1 TTSAIVNGSLNGL
14 ITGDQVNLNAQGQ
27 FVDKNVGSNK
37 NVNVS
42 GNLSG
47 TDAGNYDLAANTS
60 AQASISKKQITGSI
74 TAQDKVYN
82 GTTSAIVN
90 GSLNG
95 LITGDQVNLNAQGQF
110 ADKNAALNKTVNVSG
125 NLTGTDA
132 ANYSLQANSQT
143 QANISKKQV
152 TGSITAQDK
161 VYDGT
166 TSAIVNG
173 SLNGLI
179 TGDQVNLNAQGQFS
193 DKNAGSNKNVNVSGN
208 LSGTD
213 AGNYDLAANTSAQA
227 SISKKQITG
236 VLTAQDKVYD
246 GTTNAIVNGS
256 LNAGGVI
263 TGDQVSVGTTG
274 QFVDKNA
281 GQNKVVTASSSLV
294 GLDAGNYEL
303 TTNGQVTANISKK
316 QITGVLTAQDKV
328 YDGTTSAIVNG
339 SLNGLIIGDQVNL
352 NAQGQFADKNAAS
365 NKTVNVSGNLSGTDA
380 GNYDLAANTSAQ
392 ANISKKQITGVLT
405 AQDKVY
411 DGTTSAI
418 VNGSL
423 NGLITGDQVNLN
435 AQGQ

>member
-1 TTSAIVNGSLNGL
+1 
-14 ITGDQVNLNAQGQ
+14 
-27 FVDKNVGSNK
+27 
-37 NVNVS
+37 
-42 GNLSG
+42 
-47 TDAGNYDLAANTS
+47 
-60 AQASISKKQITGSI
+60 
-74 TAQDKVYN
+74 
-82 GTTSAIVN
+82 
-90 GSLNG
+90 LNG

-110 ADKNAALNKTVNVSG
+110 ADKNAGSNKNVNVSG
-125 NLTGTDA
+125 NLSGTDA
-132 ANYSLQANSQT
+132 GNYSLQANSQT
-143 QANISKKQV
+143 QANISKKQI

-179 TGDQVNLNAQGQFS
+179 TGDQVNLNAQGQFA

-213 AGNYDLAANTSAQA
+213 AGNYSLQANSQTQA
-227 SISKKQITG
+227 NISKKQITG

-246 GTTNAIVNGS
+246 GTTSAIVNGS
-256 LNAGGVI
+256 LNASDVI

-316 QITGVLTAQDKV
+316 QITG
-328 YDGTTSAIVNG
+328 SI
-339 SLNGLIIGDQVNL
+339 
-352 NAQGQFADKNAAS
+352 
-365 NKTVNVSGNLSGTDA
+365 
-380 GNYDLAANTSAQ
+380 
-392 ANISKKQITGVLT
+392 T

-435 AQGQ
+435 AQGQFADKNAGSNKNVNVSGNLSGTDAGNYSLQANSQTQANISKKQITGVLTAQDKVYDGTTSAIVNGSLNGVITGDQVSVGTTGQFVDKNAGQNKVVTASVAWLD